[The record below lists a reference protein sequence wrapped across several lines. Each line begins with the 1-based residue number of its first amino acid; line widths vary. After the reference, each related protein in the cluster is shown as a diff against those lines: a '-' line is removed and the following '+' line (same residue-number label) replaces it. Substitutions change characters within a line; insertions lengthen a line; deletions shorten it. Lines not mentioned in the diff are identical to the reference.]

1 MSTLSNIYRKGLIS
15 MVAGIGLV
23 AYGAIASA
31 HIALLVGLVVIVWG
45 VVRFRGFRSR
55 AGQ

>member
-1 MSTLSNIYRKGLIS
+1 MSTLSTIYRKGLVS

-31 HIALLVGLVVIVWG
+31 HVILLVGLVVIVWG

>member
-31 HIALLVGLVVIVWG
+31 HVILLVGLVVIVWG

>member
-1 MSTLSNIYRKGLIS
+1 MSTLSTIYRKGLVG

-23 AYGAIASA
+23 AYGAIAGA
-31 HIALLVGLVVIVWG
+31 HIVLLVGLVVIVWG